1 MSLKIFIHDHQ
12 QQSRLAG
19 RSLPGDTKLFRLKL
33 VSMMAKANMS
43 TRSMEDIKQ
52 VIEMLAGQTG
62 GSRRQLNDYWAIHH
76 HLWEEHLKKF
86 ICNCMFN
93 QFGIIVDGTPSFA
106 PAEGFKLRAVSKEWD
121 IVEVLLRV
129 TLLAKGP
136 DAQGLANS
144 VSKVMDDF
152 ELQIKK
158 LRTAIK
164 DRAATNQ
171 VAVNLMP
178 AHHGIQVFAL
188 GKAIQHGVN
197 CPLRF
202 REIFVESPKK
212 GRGVRFY
219 VYLEQCVQLHHVG
232 LAKLHDS
239 IINH

>member
-1 MSLKIFIHDHQ
+1 MW
-12 QQSRLAG
+12 
-19 RSLPGDTKLFRLKL
+19 
-33 VSMMAKANMS
+33 
-43 TRSMEDIKQ
+43 
-52 VIEMLAGQTG
+52 AGQTG

-93 QFGIIVDGTPSFA
+93 QLGIIVDGTPSFA

-129 TLLAKGP
+129 TLMAKGP

-152 ELQIKK
+152 GLNIKN

-171 VAVNLMP
+171 AAVNLLT
-178 AHHGIQVFAL
+178 AHHGIQMFAGDCNAHTL
-188 GKAIQHGVN
+188 SHVPGKSKILNFELLRKQWGKAIQHGGN

-202 REIFVESPKK
+202 REIFGEAPK
-212 GRGVRFY
+212 
-219 VYLEQCVQLHHVG
+219 E
-232 LAKLHDS
+232 
-239 IINH
+239 